1 MGAPKTSLAD
11 WCAQLIGENGGVVTE
26 LGAACLSVEQ
36 AFWMVARMPP
46 EDLERLRAA
55 NGLDGAGAEADT
67 GNILK
72 GMRWV
77 LEQALESRWY
87 ALFMERPQWRCA
99 AGWETEGAPT
109 DDGAAPPTPR
119 FTAQFPDVKPEL
131 PTPSPPT
138 EYSSWREAYLQHQ
151 ARDREQLERVRY
163 LLRKR
168 RAEAWER
175 RHARR
180 VRLLPDAV
188 ITSAQACRAERIIVP
203 EKQPQAGNGAHHRP
217 VSRVPPR
224 AAQRILAKLHSD
236 RLQQRRR
243 WR

>member
-11 WCAQLIGENGGVVTE
+11 WCAQLIGENGGVVAE
-26 LGAACLSVEQ
+26 LGAACLNVEQ
-36 AFWMVARMPP
+36 ACWMVARMQP

-55 NGLDGAGAEADT
+55 NGLDGAGAGADT
-67 GNILK
+67 GNMLK

-77 LEQALESRWY
+77 LEQALEARWY
-87 ALFMERPQWRCA
+87 ALFMEQPQWRHV
-99 AGWETEGAPT
+99 AGRETEGAPT
-109 DDGAAPPTPR
+109 DDGIAPPPPLR
-119 FTAQFPDVKPEL
+119 TAPFPDAKPER

-151 ARDREQLERVRY
+151 ARDREQLERVRHR
-163 LLRKR
+163 LRKR

-175 RHARR
+175 RQARR
-180 VRLLPDAV
+180 IRLLPDAV
-188 ITSAQACRAERIIVP
+188 ITSAQACRAERIMVP
-203 EKQPQAGNGAHHRP
+203 EKQPQAGEGAHHRS